1 MVTRTH
7 QKEYTCTHM
16 HTHAHTCTHMHTHAH
31 TNYIVTL
38 LDVIR
43 SSTHCRLQVVF
54 LVLCLMFRHEF
65 GYTKTQSGISVS
77 IEGFAPSLWYYLY
90 GLLFNKGT
98 VFTLHIHA
106 LLPFM

>member
-1 MVTRTH
+1 MYIGIYITYNHGHTRTS
-7 QKEYTCTHM
+7 KKV
-16 HTHAHTCTHMHTHAH
+16 HMHTHAH
-31 TNYIVTL
+31 TNCMYIVTL
-38 LDVIR
+38 LNIIR
-43 SSTHCRLQVVF
+43 SSTHCRLQIVF

-90 GLLFNKGT
+90 GLLFSRGT